1 MAHFVPRM
9 TRHPGDPE
17 PDPEQMRAIWEEG
30 DRNTRYLVEHEQEFY
45 ELYPEKWVL
54 IHSGGT
60 VEAFDDLR
68 VLEQRRRELPPIS
81 NAASDTW
88 VARPAGVAFIL

>member
-1 MAHFVPRM
+1 MANFVPRL
-9 TRHPGDPE
+9 TRQPGDPE
-17 PDPEQMRAIWEEG
+17 PDPEVRRAVWEEG
-30 DRNTRYLVEHEQEFY
+30 ERNTKYLIEHEQEFY

-68 VLEQRRRELPPIS
+68 VLERRRRELPPIS
-81 NAASDTW
+81 NAASTDW
-88 VARPAGVAFIL
+88 VARPPGVAFIL